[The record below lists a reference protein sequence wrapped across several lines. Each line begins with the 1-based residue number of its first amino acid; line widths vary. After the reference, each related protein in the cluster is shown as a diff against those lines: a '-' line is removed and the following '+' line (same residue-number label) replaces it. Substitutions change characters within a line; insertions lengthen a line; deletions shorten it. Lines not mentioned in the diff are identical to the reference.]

1 MYRLI
6 TSSVGEWTGIVAVAT
21 QYVLGIGIFWRVHS
35 IYTMHIKAMKLC
47 ELSSVETNCYFKQ
60 INQGLRE
67 NFRFTIDLLKIML
80 CIYGVVGCCILP
92 TNHLTL
98 IHILKTTAYFLFQI
112 KTSLIWYS
120 PWFCRFACLLFFA
133 SENLRLLLLFFSCM
147 CVWILLCRLL
157 FLSALFIS
165 NTAYSSPPQAAMCNA
180 GICEYDIPFFILF
193 SSVLFKFF
201 FSCMFCFIYFL
212 VFWFAW
218 ITIGWLSLACACGSI
233 YVCISLKHGFIS
245 LSVSLQFIFKKFSL
259 LIVVV
264 GLFFLYLLFFSN
276 IFL

>member
-120 PWFCRFACLLFFA
+120 PWFCRFACLLFSA
-133 SENLRLLLLFFSCM
+133 SENLRLLLLFFFVYVCM
-147 CVWILLCRLL
+147 NFVVSFIVFVCFVYFQYSIFVSTAGSNVQRWYMWIWYSVFYFILLC
-157 FLSALFIS
+157 F
-165 NTAYSSPPQAAMCNA
+165 
-180 GICEYDIPFFILF
+180 
-193 SSVLFKFF
+193 V
-201 FSCMFCFIYFL
+201 
-212 VFWFAW
+212 
-218 ITIGWLSLACACGSI
+218 
-233 YVCISLKHGFIS
+233 
-245 LSVSLQFIFKKFSL
+245 
-259 LIVVV
+259 
-264 GLFFLYLLFFSN
+264 
-276 IFL
+276 